1 MSLILLLQDL
11 IKVQINEGS
20 YNFNVLLLTQAIT
33 LLLNYHTFSVKSEH
47 FNENNNFKWLYRK
60 KKLFSR
66 DSGDLTFSYNHLD

>member
-33 LLLNYHTFSVKSEH
+33 LLLNYYTFSVRSEH

-60 KKLFSR
+60 KPFSR
-66 DSGDLTFSYNHLD
+66 DRGDLTFSYNRLD